1 MWRRFS
7 LTSAARCSARMTM
20 LESQMTIIMTTVT
33 ITEEVH
39 QDAAVEDVSE
49 TTPTHD
55 APSSES
61 NVTAV

>member
-1 MWRRFS
+1 
-7 LTSAARCSARMTM
+7 M
-20 LESQMTIIMTTVT
+20 LESQMTIIMMTVT

-39 QDAAVEDVSE
+39 QDAAVEGVSE